1 MMYLFFSLLLFV
13 SDALASPGNAGGDHL
28 IEFQAS
34 LSERTSLSGLTVE
47 VVRLGSTKR
56 IALTDDGRTLK
67 DVPYDGVWVGSDVGA
82 YSRTITVR
90 LYGQQ
95 PTGEQVLLYSGV
107 ERTDSD
113 DVATIGWRVNSVHEQ
128 YTAFRAPTS
137 YPGNVSE
144 IHVGLPLI
152 TAFGWGLFVLCY
164 VGLLI
169 RSTRREPS
177 P

>member
-1 MMYLFFSLLLFV
+1 MMCLLFSLFIFV
-13 SDALASPGNAGGDHL
+13 SQAVAAPGSSAGDHL

-34 LSERTSLSGLTVE
+34 MSERTSLSGMTVE
-47 VVRLGSTKR
+47 VVRLGETKR
-56 IALTDDGRTLK
+56 IILKDDGRTPK
-67 DVPYDGVWVGSDVGA
+67 DVAYDGIWVGSDVGA

-113 DVATIGWRVNSVHEQ
+113 DSATIGWRVNNVHDQ
-128 YTAFRAPTS
+128 YTAFRSPTS

-152 TAFGWGLFVLCY
+152 AGFGWGLFVLCY

-169 RSTRREPS
+169 RATRREPS
-177 P
+177 L

>member
-1 MMYLFFSLLLFV
+1 MMYLVFSLLLFL
-13 SDALASPGNAGGDHL
+13 SDGLAASGNNGGDHL

-34 LSERTSLSGLTVE
+34 LSERTSLSGMTVE

-56 IALTDDGRTLK
+56 ITLTDDGQSLN

-107 ERTDSD
+107 ERTDSND
-113 DVATIGWRVNSVHEQ
+113 SATIGWRVNNVHDQ

-164 VGLLI
+164 VGLLV
-169 RSTRREPS
+169 RVTRRESS